1 MPVVATSRYNT
12 AGDVLQLVRSLLN
25 DPNAVLFTDALL
37 FPFLNSAYRGL
48 QEELG
53 VNGVSVLE
61 AYAQIELPLTTL
73 TFGSVTTTLAP
84 NPPQISDQTNPQL
97 PTDLIVPYT
106 LSEQA
111 TGSTDL
117 FVPMEKITGEF
128 PNLQAM
134 PYLRIW
140 QWQGDQILL
149 IGASQAV
156 TVNIRYERALPQ
168 LALETDPVQIPFA
181 NKPVAYE
188 TAAFAAR
195 SRGVRDLAMDLEQM
209 ADRSRDI
216 IIKRYAHAEQYKPR
230 RKKPYGYQRR
240 VIYL

>member
-12 AGDVLQLVRSLLN
+12 AGNVLQLVRSLLN
-25 DPNAVLFTDALL
+25 DPNGVLFSDTLL
-37 FPFLNSAYRGL
+37 FPFLNGAYRGL

-53 VNGVSVLE
+53 ACGVTLLVG
-61 AYAQIELPLTTL
+61 YAAINLPLTTAN
-73 TFGSVTTTLAP
+73 GQTLAP
-84 NPPQISDQTNPQL
+84 NPPQISDQTTPQL
-97 PTDLIVPYT
+97 PIDLIVPLT

-117 FVPMEKITGEF
+117 FTPMEKITGEF
-128 PNLQAM
+128 PNLQPM

-140 QWQGDQILL
+140 QWQADQILL
-149 IGASQAV
+149 IGATQAI
-156 TVNIRYERALPQ
+156 TVNIRYQRALPQ
-168 LALETDPVQIPFA
+168 LALETDPVQIPYA
-181 NKPVAYE
+181 NKPLAYE

-209 ADRSRDI
+209 ADRSRGVI
-216 IIKRYAHAEQYKPR
+216 IERYSRAEQYKPR
-230 RKKPYGYQRR
+230 RKKPYGYRRR